1 LSKIQQLYVNGKSL
15 LKDIAQPALEAKI
28 LLLKAVSMSEEEFYA
43 GSDRRLSTAQK
54 KLYYRLISSRLDG
67 FPLAYLIGEKEFWSI
82 PFRVFPGVLIPR
94 PETELVVD
102 RVIKVSSGREEII
115 VDIGMGCG
123 NIAVSLAKEL
133 PLARIIASDISRKA
147 LKNARLNAAVQE
159 ISKITFV
166 YGNLFTPLKKLNL
179 EGKCGFII
187 SNPPYVS
194 DTEWRTLQEEII
206 KHEPRKALVA
216 GKTGLEVIRKL
227 VKESPV
233 YLKSGGY
240 LIFEIGHG
248 QKDKTMEMFGSG
260 WRDVKCFKDLHGIP
274 RVISAT
280 IA

>member
-1 LSKIQQLYVNGKSL
+1 LYVNGKSL

>member
-1 LSKIQQLYVNGKSL
+1 MYVNGKSL

-28 LLLKAVSMSEEEFYA
+28 LILKAASMSEEEFYA

>member
-1 LSKIQQLYVNGKSL
+1 LYVNGKSR
-15 LKDIAQPALEAKI
+15 LKDIDQPALEAKI
-28 LLLKAVSMSEEEFYA
+28 LLLKAASISEEEFYA
-43 GSDRRLSTAQK
+43 GSDRRLSPVQK

-102 RVIKVSSGREEII
+102 SVIKVSSRREEII
-115 VDIGMGCG
+115 VEIGTGCG

-166 YGNLFTPLKKLNL
+166 YGNLFAPLKKLNL
-179 EGKCGFII
+179 KGKCGFIV

-194 DTEWRTLQEEII
+194 SIEWGTLQEEII

-227 VKESPV
+227 VKGSPA
-233 YLKSGGY
+233 YLKSDGY

-248 QKDKTMEMFGSG
+248 QKDKIMEMFGSG
-260 WRDVKCFKDLHGIP
+260 WRDVKCFKDLQGIP